1 MAEPYEGQGYIVW
14 ESAFP
19 SLLTEQE
26 MDDVYALPYMR
37 AYHPSYEKDG
47 GVPALG
53 EIKYSLTSNRGCF
66 GSCSFCALTFH
77 EGRVVQT
84 RSHESILAEAQQMVQ
99 EKNLKAI
106 FHDVGGPTADFRGPA
121 CKSSSPKAARTG
133 TVSSRSRVKK
143 YGGRSQRLCGSCCG
157 N

>member
-1 MAEPYEGQGYIVW
+1 MAEPYEGQGYIVQNP
-14 ESAFP
+14 P
-19 SLLTEQE
+19 SRPLTEQE

-84 RSHESILAEAQQMVQ
+84 RSHESILAEARQMVQ
-99 EKNLKAI
+99 EKEFKGYI
-106 FHDVGGPTADFRGPA
+106 HDVGGPTADFRGPA
-121 CKSSSPKAARTG
+121 CKKAAHQRRLPEPELSLPG
-133 TVSSRSRVKK
+133 AVKIWW
-143 YGGRSQRLCGSCCG
+143 QITEIM
-157 N
+157 

>member
-1 MAEPYEGQGYIVW
+1 
-14 ESAFP
+14 
-19 SLLTEQE
+19 

-84 RSHESILAEAQQMVQ
+84 RSHESILAEARQMVQ
-99 EKNLKAI
+99 EKEFKGYI
-106 FHDVGGPTADFRGPA
+106 HDVGGRRRISAVRHA
-121 CKSSSPKAARTG
+121 KSSSPKAPARTG
-133 TVSSRSRVKK
+133 TVSSRSRVKIWW
-143 YGGRSQRLCGSCCG
+143 QITEIM
-157 N
+157 

>member
-1 MAEPYEGQGYIVW
+1 MRSRWQSPYEGQGYIVQNP
-14 ESAFP
+14 P
-19 SLLTEQE
+19 SRPLTEQE

-84 RSHESILAEAQQMVQ
+84 RSHESILAEARQMVQ
-99 EKNLKAI
+99 EKDLKAI
-106 FHDVGGPTADFRGPA
+106 FTMSAARRRISAVRHA
-121 CKSSSPKAARTG
+121 KSSSPKAPARTG
-133 TVSSRSRVKK
+133 TVSSRSRVKIWW
-143 YGGRSQRLCGSCCG
+143 QITEIM
-157 N
+157 